1 MRRLPLVLLVG
12 ACVVA
17 TTALHG
23 QQTAKPKGAEWT
35 TYGGDLASTR
45 YSPLDQITKDNFNKL
60 EVAWRFK
67 TDALGPRPEFNFQGT
82 PLMVDGVVY
91 STAGTRRAVVA
102 LDAGTG
108 EMLWMHSENEGKR
121 GEAAPRQL
129 SGRGLSYWPGS
140 GGERPRI
147 VYVTPG
153 YQMVALDAKTGNP
166 AAGFGKNGIV
176 DLKEEDDQPIDLEKG
191 EMGLHAS
198 PIIAK
203 DVIVVGAAHLPG
215 GAPKS
220 RIHEKGFIRGYDAK
234 TGKRLWIFHTIPL
247 AGEFGN
253 NTWEKDSWSYTG
265 NAGVWAEMT
274 VDEET
279 NTVFLPVELPTGDY
293 YGGHRPGA
301 GLFGESLVAVDL
313 KTGQRKWH
321 FQLVHHGIWD
331 MDIPCAPILMDLV
344 VDGRP
349 IKAVGQPTK
358 QGWIYTFD
366 RITGKP
372 VWPIEERPVEKGTVP
387 GEWYAPTQPFVTKPP
402 AFDRQGVAIDDLIDF
417 TPALREEAVKVAS
430 RYKIGPIFTPPVV
443 STWPGPLAT
452 LMLPNATGGAN
463 WQGGAFDPETKM
475 FYIFTNTAPTPL
487 GLVKPEAGR
496 SDFDWV
502 QGTARDPNAVPSA
515 GRGGRGG
522 EAGATGGGGRA
533 GAPMITEAGSPIQPP
548 AGGGRGGAA
557 GGGGGG
563 EGGGGGPNVQGLPLI
578 KPPYGR
584 ITALDMNKGTLA
596 WQIAHGDTPDNIKNH
611 PALKG
616 LTIPRTGRQGRIG
629 VLVTKNL
636 VIAGEGGFATQA
648 NGQRGALLRAYDK
661 ATGAD
666 VGSVYMPAPQTGSP
680 MTYFYNGKQYLVL
693 AISGASYS
701 GELLAFKLP

>member
-1 MRRLPLVLLVG
+1 MAPMIQRNLRVIAIVSIIGGLVWANARVS
-12 ACVVA
+12 
-17 TTALHG
+17 G
-23 QQTAKPKGAEWT
+23 QSKKPGEWP

-45 YSPLDQITKDNFNKL
+45 YSPLDQITKENFNKL

-108 EMLWMHSENEGKR
+108 EMLWMHSEHEGKR

-129 SGRGLSYWPGS
+129 SGRGLSYWPGTAT
-140 GGERPRI
+140 EKPRI

-153 YQMVALDAKTGNP
+153 YQMVALDAKTGLP
-166 AAGFGKNGIV
+166 AAGFGRNGIV

-191 EMGLHAS
+191 EMGLHAT
-198 PIIAK
+198 PVIAK

-220 RIHEKGFIRGYDAK
+220 RIHEKGFIRGYDAR

-265 NAGVWAEMT
+265 NAGVWAQMT

-293 YGGHRPGA
+293 YGGHRPGQN
-301 GLFGESLVAVDL
+301 LFGESLVALDL

-366 RITGKP
+366 RVTGKP

-387 GEWYAPTQPFVTKPP
+387 GEWYSPTQPFVTKPP
-402 AFDRQGVAIDDLIDF
+402 PFDRQGVAIDDLIDY
-417 TPALREEAVKVAS
+417 TPALREEAVKLVS

-443 STWPGPLAT
+443 SKWEGPLAT

-475 FYIFTNTAPTPL
+475 FYIFTNTQPTPL
-487 GLVKPEAGR
+487 GLVKPDAAR
-496 SDFDWV
+496 SDFDWI
-502 QGTARDPNAVPSA
+502 QGTARNPNATPSPA
-515 GRGGRGG
+515 
-522 EAGATGGGGRA
+522 ATSTASGATTTAGEGR
-533 GAPMITEAGSPIQPP
+533 
-548 AGGGRGGAA
+548 GGGRGGAPTITEA
-557 GGGGGG
+557 GAPVPPGGGGGRGG
-563 EGGGGGPNVQGLPLI
+563 EGGGNVTVQGLPLI

-629 VLVTKNL
+629 VLVTKTL
-636 VIAGEGGFATQA
+636 AIAGEGGFATTST
-648 NGQRGALLRAYDK
+648 GQRGAMLRAYDK
-661 ATGAD
+661 MTGQD
-666 VGSVYMPAPQTGSP
+666 VGAVYMPAPQTGSP
-680 MTYFYNGKQYLVL
+680 MTYLHNGKQYLVL
-693 AISGASYS
+693 AIAGPGYS
-701 GELLAFKLP
+701 AELLAFKLP

>member
-1 MRRLPLVLLVG
+1 MMPRTCVAVLVG
-12 ACVVA
+12 AIASLTVV
-17 TTALHG
+17 LHG
-23 QQTAKPKGAEWT
+23 QPAKPKGAEWP
-35 TYGGDLASTR
+35 TYGGDLASSR
-45 YSPLDQITKDNFNKL
+45 YSPLDQITRDNFNKL

-67 TDALGPRPEFNFQGT
+67 TDALGPRPEFNFEGT

-121 GEAAPRQL
+121 GESAPRQL
-129 SGRGLSYWPGS
+129 SGRGLSYWPGA
-140 GGERPRI
+140 GGEKPRI

-153 YQMVALDAKTGNP
+153 YQMVALDAKTGIP
-166 AAGFGKNGIV
+166 VAGFGRNGIV
-176 DLKEEDDQPIDLEKG
+176 DLKEDDDQPIDIVTG
-191 EMGLHAS
+191 EMGLHAT
-198 PIIAK
+198 PTIAK

-220 RIHEKGFIRGYDAK
+220 RIHEKGFIRGYDARS
-234 TGKRLWIFHTIPL
+234 GKRLWIFHTIPL

-253 NTWEKDSWSYTG
+253 DSWQRDSWSYTG
-265 NAGVWAEMT
+265 NAGVWAQMT
-274 VDEET
+274 VDEELDM
-279 NTVFLPVELPTGDY
+279 VYLPVELPTGDY
-293 YGGHRPGA
+293 YGGHRPGN
-301 GLFGESLVAVDL
+301 GLFGESVVALDL

-321 FQLVHHGIWD
+321 YQLVHHGIWD
-331 MDIPCAPILMDLV
+331 MDIPCAPILMDLT
-344 VDGRP
+344 VDGRA
-349 IKAVGQPTK
+349 IKAIGQPTK
-358 QGWIYTFD
+358 QGWIYVFD
-366 RITGKP
+366 RTTGRP
-372 VWPIEERPVEKGTVP
+372 VWPIEERPVEKGEVP

-402 AFDRQGVAIDDLIDF
+402 PYDRQGVSIDDLIDF
-417 TPALREEAVKVAS
+417 TPALRAEAVKAVS

-443 STWPGPLAT
+443 SKWDGPLAT

-475 FYIFTNTAPTPL
+475 FYIFTNTTPTAL
-487 GLVKPEAGR
+487 GLVKPDPTK

-502 QGTARDPNAVPSA
+502 QGTARNPNAPVPSPAA
-515 GRGGRGG
+515 GAAGGAASGGGRGAAIS
-522 EAGATGGGGRA
+522 EAGAPVA
-533 GAPMITEAGSPIQPP
+533 A
-548 AGGGRGGAA
+548 AGGGRGG

-563 EGGGGGPNVQGLPLI
+563 EGGGGGPNVQGLPII

-596 WQIAHGDTPDNIKNH
+596 WQIAHGETPDNIKNH

-636 VIAGEGGFATQA
+636 VIAGEGGFFTAP
-648 NGQRGALLRAYDK
+648 NGQRGAMLRGYDK
-661 ATGAD
+661 ASGQELGA
-666 VGSVYMPAPQTGSP
+666 VYMPAPQTGSP
-680 MTYFYNGKQYLVL
+680 MTYLFNGKQYIVV

-701 GELLAFKLP
+701 AELLAFKLP